1 MRPME
6 NEQRSEKQECERAK
20 SERRSGGQDK
30 RARHDCRVKPMSAHG
45 FLQHVE
51 NRHRA
56 AEICKLLMVA
66 EISRVI
72 YAGVRLNTSRIAGS
86 RAPTPGAE

>member
-1 MRPME
+1 MQRPNAYE
-6 NEQRSEKQECERAK
+6 HQSEKK
-20 SERRSGGQDK
+20 ERRSEWQDK
-30 RARHDCRVKPMSAHG
+30 GARHSCRVMPMSAHG

-56 AEICKLLMVA
+56 AEIYKLLRTA

-72 YAGVRLNTSRIAGS
+72 HVGVRLNPMEMMDGIAAG
-86 RAPTPGAE
+86 

>member
-1 MRPME
+1 M
-6 NEQRSEKQECERAK
+6 
-20 SERRSGGQDK
+20 QDK
-30 RARHDCRVKPMSAHG
+30 RARHYCRVKPMSAHG

-56 AEICKLLMVA
+56 AEVCKLLMIA

-72 YAGVRLNTSRIAGS
+72 YVGVRLNKSRIAGS
-86 RAPTPGAE
+86 QGRHRPLNDRSLEAYGAVPGLFC